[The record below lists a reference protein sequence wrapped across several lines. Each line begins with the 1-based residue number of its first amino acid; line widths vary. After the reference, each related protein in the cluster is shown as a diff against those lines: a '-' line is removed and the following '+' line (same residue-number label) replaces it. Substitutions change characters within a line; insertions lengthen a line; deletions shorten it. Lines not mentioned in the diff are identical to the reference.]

1 MSKRRRGRFNS
12 RKPGKPWAGQKG
24 PRGGK
29 ARQGARFS
37 GNRSQEFSAGQP
49 MADSNSAV
57 PCPVCGYPVE
67 PSRKHFHMVR
77 FHGAA
82 LRPGGP

>member
-1 MSKRRRGRFNS
+1 MSKRRRGRFHS
-12 RKPGKPWAGQKG
+12 RKPDGSWASGKG
-24 PRGGK
+24 PGGEK
-29 ARQGARFS
+29 AGLGVRFRRNRRQES
-37 GNRSQEFSAGQP
+37 PPGQP
-49 MADSNSAV
+49 LADSNSAV
-57 PCPVCGYPVE
+57 PCPLCGFRVE